1 MAKHWELVSNSMEL
15 TLKKENV
22 NYPEKRSIN
31 FISNEQR
38 KNNRNAIIVFVL
50 FLIFLAFFVK
60 FAVINPLNKVNEA
73 ERQYRQMEAQ
83 LNSYKEELSD
93 YNEVLELYNEKV
105 GSFMSET
112 EASYL
117 DRTDIIKMVEDDI
130 KANVNIQS
138 IAISANTVRVTTDV
152 SSMDNISSIVEILLS
167 DTRNSYVTV
176 TTTQANKDSNDLVYA
191 DIIVVY
197 SGVKQ

>member
-1 MAKHWELVSNSMEL
+1 M
-15 TLKKENV
+15 
-22 NYPEKRSIN
+22 
-31 FISNEQR
+31 
-38 KNNRNAIIVFVL
+38 
-50 FLIFLAFFVK
+50 FFVK